1 MARMFKAIKAAA
13 EKGDTGAFSQFSQRY
28 VEWGGQVTQP
38 AKQEEKEE
46 AYSGW
51 TLGSLAFVMGYPLE
65 SHAPLPEWC
74 NDPLPDA
81 VRDAA
86 EAANKPVKRAAAV
99 AAISS
104 ENYSRPEDHMASR
117 AYHFF
122 NNIESRNFVVLVDHL
137 IPICNSNV
145 NRVESFKTGSKSLT
159 LPRWLR
165 LRRPWRTSTFS
176 TIRQYLNFS

>member
-1 MARMFKAIKAAA
+1 MLFCQVKCNVFNEQVRDMARTFKAIKAAA

-38 AKQEEKEE
+38 AKPEEKEE

-51 TLGSLAFVMGYPLE
+51 MLGSLAFVMGYPLE

-74 NDPLPDA
+74 IDPLPDA

-86 EAANKPVKRAAAV
+86 EAAHKPIAKAANAV

-104 ENYSRPEDHMASR
+104 SNFTRPEDHMSSR
-117 AYHFF
+117 AFQKS
-122 NNIESRNFVVLVDHL
+122 NIAPMAAAPETLEDLDLFYDSPGLPAPKKDA
-137 IPICNSNV
+137 PAAAASAQP
-145 NRVESFKTGSKSLT
+145 SK
-159 LPRWLR
+159 
-165 LRRPWRTSTFS
+165 
-176 TIRQYLNFS
+176 YV